1 MEGGYVVTGKYTYV
15 HTWMARKSACRVEAR
30 GMRFK
35 GGSIRAKCKRDLGLP
50 PNAALEAIE
59 EAIDARCEEIV
70 SGERQGM

>member
-1 MEGGYVVTGKYTYV
+1 MEGGYVVTGRYTYV
-15 HTWMARKSACRVEAR
+15 HTWTARKSACWIESR

-35 GGSIRAKCKRDLGLP
+35 GGSIRALCRRELGLP
-50 PNAALEAIE
+50 RNASLEAIN